1 MNIQSISCVNNL
13 LYKNFSCDK
22 KNKLSFRSQRLA
34 AAADTFVRSP
44 KSLLESALAKLRKI
58 TLSEYK
64 SLTKE
69 EILALR
75 SEISSIK
82 NHNTGVEVLNQDI
95 KMHHYITEA
104 IKQSFDKEFGVGK
117 YVVIAIGRSLSSIS
131 KLLGLKIGEQNV
143 KNIPMSHLTIID
155 TQGANQLQEWATE
168 RESIAYKKYLESI
181 GLTRQAVEDSNKT
194 YVIMD
199 YAFSGKSLKNA
210 YKILTSD
217 SFLGNKNRNITT
229 VSTQEI
235 LPLHYPD
242 ERTQLALDL
251 QRSSYKYYS
260 FVDKINIFDEKSLAR
275 SVDFNRFCSSEQ
287 QLKLRRLFGFGILDS
302 MQNSDRKNLYQNLE
316 FKISPRFY
324 PGQNKKRWLTEV
336 TQYKKD
342 LFEDDYELEKAL
354 SRVRQ
359 DNNPKLEDKII
370 SLLLEIRKYP
380 PEPMFYYRSLRPQI
394 LKIVSE
400 V

>member
-1 MNIQSISCVNNL
+1 MQIQPINYTKYLYNYPQKAQTKSNFPLQKPSDKNISFGNL
-13 LYKNFSCDK
+13 QEQIVKSGL
-22 KNKLSFRSQRLA
+22 NKLKKISF
-34 AAADTFVRSP
+34 
-44 KSLLESALAKLRKI
+44 
-58 TLSEYK
+58 SEYK

-69 EILALR
+69 EVIALR
-75 SEISSIK
+75 EFLASIK
-82 NHNTGVEVLNQDI
+82 NLNTGIQVLKQDI
-95 KMHHYITEA
+95 KIHHYITEA
-104 IKQSFDKEFGVGK
+104 IKQCFDKEFGVGK

-131 KLLGLKIGEQNV
+131 KMLGFKIGEQNV

-155 TQGANQLQEWATE
+155 TQGANQVQEWATE

-199 YAFSGKSLKNA
+199 YAFTGKSLKNA

-217 SFLGNKNRNITT
+217 SFLGNTRRNITT
-229 VSTQEI
+229 VSTQEL
-235 LPLHYPD
+235 LPSRYQE
-242 ERTQLALDL
+242 ERSQLALDL

-260 FVDKINIFDEKSLAR
+260 FVDKVNILDEKSISRA
-275 SVDFNRFCSSEQ
+275 VDFNRFCTSEQ
-287 QLKLRRLFGFGILDS
+287 QIKIHKLFGFGLLDS
-302 MQNSDRKNLYQNLE
+302 MQSADRRLYQNLE
-316 FKISPRFY
+316 FNHSPRSY
-324 PGQNKKRWLTEV
+324 PGQNKKRWRTEV
-336 TQYKKD
+336 TQFQKD

-380 PEPMFYYRSLRPQI
+380 PEPMFYYRDLRPKI
-394 LKIVSE
+394 LETVSKI
-400 V
+400 